1 MGKAKSAG
9 LMGGR
14 SERSV
19 RSGRRGRLALVFVQ
33 EEDAGNDMAYLV
45 PESLTD
51 AVATTTSTSTT
62 AAATAADPLF
72 ELTEGGE
79 GGRDPRTREL
89 YDVLVDVHVHG
100 YSREGVRRLEGW
112 ALPSTVR
119 RFFRVLAYG
128 A

>member
-1 MGKAKSAG
+1 MAAPLAVAKSE
-9 LMGGR
+9 R
-14 SERSV
+14 SERSG
-19 RSGRRGRLALVFVQ
+19 RSGRSARGGRLALVFVQ
-33 EEDAGNDMAYLV
+33 EEDAGNDKAYLV

-51 AVATTTSTSTT
+51 AVATHTTTTTT
-62 AAATAADPLF
+62 ATADPLF